1 MMLRK
6 GALPD
11 RTLRLTAILLL
22 TAGAALAYGCG
33 PATTT
38 VAFTCGP
45 EINGG
50 TLLTVDAVRTTE
62 SEVERI
68 RALGEKW
75 FYDPLRESLRDRT
88 RTATFSQDEGRCDK
102 ELKFTAGKE
111 DKYLVLIADYRFQ
124 TADPGRYLVALPKD
138 KWKGKTIHVQ
148 IRDRDFTIVQ
158 P

>member
-1 MMLRK
+1 MPTK
-6 GALPD
+6 GALPV
-11 RTLRLTAILLL
+11 RPPRLAAILLAI
-22 TAGAALAYGCG
+22 AGAALSSGCSS
-33 PATTT
+33 TTT
-38 VAFTCGP
+38 VDFRCGP

-50 TLLTVDAVRTTE
+50 TLLTVDVVRTSE

-68 RALGEKW
+68 RALAEKW

-88 RTATFSQDEGRCDK
+88 RTATFSQGEGKCDK
-102 ELKFTAGKE
+102 ELSFTSAKQDKF
-111 DKYLVLIADYRFQ
+111 LVIIADYRFQ

-148 IRDRDFTIVQ
+148 VRDRDFTITQ

>member
-1 MMLRK
+1 MMQTK
-6 GALPD
+6 AALP
-11 RTLRLTAILLL
+11 LRPHRLAAILLAI
-22 TAGAALAYGCG
+22 TGAALTWGCSS
-33 PATTT
+33 TTT
-38 VAFTCGP
+38 VAFACGP

-50 TLLTVDAVRTTE
+50 TLLTVDCVRTTE

-88 RTATFSQDEGRCDK
+88 RTATFSQGESQCDK
-102 ELKFTAGKE
+102 SVTFSAGKE
-111 DKYLVLIADYRFQ
+111 EKFLVIIADYRFQ

-138 KWKGKTIHVQ
+138 KWKGKTIRVQ
-148 IRDRDFTIVQ
+148 VRDRDFTIAQ

>member
-1 MMLRK
+1 MLTK
-6 GALPD
+6 GAFPGPALQ
-11 RTLRLTAILLL
+11 LAAIVLL
-22 TAGAALAYGCG
+22 TAGTALTYGCG

-50 TLLTVDAVRTTE
+50 TLLTVDAVRTSE